1 MKKLKIYLDTSVISH
16 LKADDVPEKM
26 ESTRKMW
33 AEMVDGVY
41 EVFISRL
48 VIAEIDDCPEP
59 KRTELFQFLSMLKYT
74 EILIDEEAYQLAQE
88 YIQHG
93 IIPAKYEDDALHI
106 AAASVNG
113 CNVVVSWNFK
123 HMVRAKTI
131 FGVNGINK
139 MLGYGELEILSPDSM
154 VDEEEDD

>member
-26 ESTRKMW
+26 ESTQKLW
-33 AEMVDGVY
+33 AEMKNGVY
-41 EVFISRL
+41 DIFISRL
-48 VIAEIDDCPEP
+48 VTAEVEDCPEP
-59 KRTELFQFLSMLKYT
+59 KRTELFKYISSIKYN
-74 EILIDEEAYQLAQE
+74 EIMIDEEAYHLAQE

-106 AAASVNG
+106 AVAFING

-123 HMVRAKTI
+123 HMVRVKNY
-131 FGVNGINK
+131 FWSKWNQ
-139 MLGYGELEILSPDSM
+139 
-154 VDEEEDD
+154 

>member
-1 MKKLKIYLDTSVISH
+1 MLRLRRKIYDYRFEITFCHLD
-16 LKADDVPEKM
+16 
-26 ESTRKMW
+26 
-33 AEMVDGVY
+33 
-41 EVFISRL
+41 
-48 VIAEIDDCPEP
+48 
-59 KRTELFQFLSMLKYT
+59 
-74 EILIDEEAYQLAQE
+74 QLAQA
-88 YIQHG
+88 YIHHG

-113 CNVVVSWNFK
+113 CNIVVSWNFK

-154 VDEEEDD
+154 VDEEDDK

>member
-1 MKKLKIYLDTSVISH
+1 M
-16 LKADDVPEKM
+16 
-26 ESTRKMW
+26 
-33 AEMVDGVY
+33 
-41 EVFISRL
+41 
-48 VIAEIDDCPEP
+48 
-59 KRTELFQFLSMLKYT
+59 
-74 EILIDEEAYQLAQE
+74 IDEEAYHLAQE

-106 AAASVNG
+106 AAACING

-139 MLGYGELEILSPDSM
+139 MLGYGELEILPPDSL
-154 VDEEEDD
+154 VDVEEDE